1 MKTGVG
7 ASNLYTHNINTSHQR
22 DSHIVVGGA
31 RGQLGFSRSNK
42 RTNLVPPLITA
53 SIHVMVA
60 RILLLVVLFVCGS
73 EATPFADTDDLQS
86 AVDACLDYDPTGM
99 ACCGL
104 SYDSGCGDPST
115 ARCGAAGCDEMPSWD
130 TSLVTS
136 MVVMFFGASTFNA
149 DISGWNTSS
158 VTDMGGM
165 FQEASAFNADISGW
179 DTSLVTSMV
188 VMFLGA
194 STFNADIS
202 GWDTSSVTD
211 MGGMFQE
218 ASAFNA
224 DISEWDTG
232 SVTSMGGM
240 FDDATAWHTT
250 YTRLD
255 GTSSNDGPPSAWYRI
270 QSPPPTTTS
279 PPFADT
285 DDLQSAVDA
294 CLDYDPTGMACCGLS
309 YDSGCGD
316 PSTARCGAAGC
327 DEMPSWDTSLVTSMV
342 VMFFG
347 ASTFNADISGWNT
360 SSVTDMGGMF
370 QEASAFNADISGW
383 DTSLVTSMVVM
394 FLGAST
400 FNADIS
406 GWDTSSV
413 TDMGGMFQEASAF
426 NADISEWDTGSVT
439 SMGGMFNDATAW
451 HTTYT
456 RLDGTSSNDGPPSAW
471 YRIQSPP
478 PTTTS
483 PPPPQLPQSESSTST
498 DNESSA
504 TRYSVVTALVV
515 SIINLYITTKSV
527 CH

>member
-1 MKTGVG
+1 MLCVYRLEAPTPVFMTNLVTTRRKGRVLVWSRVIETSRARNTLGERERKDLLAENKIPQIRIWGILFSASKSFLSRSPKVFRARDVSITLDHTRTRPFLRVVTRFVMKTGVG

-136 MVVMFFGASTFNA
+136 MVVMFLGASTFNA

-279 PPFADT
+279 PP
-285 DDLQSAVDA
+285 
-294 CLDYDPTGMACCGLS
+294 
-309 YDSGCGD
+309 
-316 PSTARCGAAGC
+316 
-327 DEMPSWDTSLVTSMV
+327 
-342 VMFFG
+342 
-347 ASTFNADISGWNT
+347 
-360 SSVTDMGGMF
+360 
-370 QEASAFNADISGW
+370 
-383 DTSLVTSMVVM
+383 
-394 FLGAST
+394 
-400 FNADIS
+400 
-406 GWDTSSV
+406 
-413 TDMGGMFQEASAF
+413 
-426 NADISEWDTGSVT
+426 
-439 SMGGMFNDATAW
+439 
-451 HTTYT
+451 
-456 RLDGTSSNDGPPSAW
+456 
-471 YRIQSPP
+471 
-478 PTTTS
+478 
-483 PPPPQLPQSESSTST
+483 PPPQLPQSESSTST

-504 TRYSVVTALVV
+504 TRYSVVTALMV
-515 SIINLYITTKSV
+515 SIINLYITTKSR
-527 CH
+527 